1 MISVEPIRSKK
12 EIRAMRLVLKG
23 GSIRNELLFVLGIN
37 IGLRISDILE
47 LKIRDIV
54 LPDSTVKDSVSIKEK
69 KTGKT
74 KRFYFSR
81 IVKKTIQ
88 EYLDSLEQI
97 ISEYYI
103 FQSRKGRNRPIS
115 RLQAYRIINQAAE
128 MVGLVVRDQEGKIV
142 KGEIGT
148 HTLRKTFGYH
158 AYKNGTDLVLLQDI
172 FNHSSPSTTLRY
184 IGITEEEKQ
193 EVYLSSNLG

>member
-12 EIRAMRLVLKG
+12 TIRAMRLVLRG
-23 GSIRNELLFVLGIN
+23 GSIRNELLFVFGIN
-37 IGLRISDILE
+37 IGLRISDILK
-47 LKIRDIV
+47 LKIRDITM
-54 LPDSTVKDSVSIKEK
+54 PDETVKDCVSIKEQ

-74 KRFYFSR
+74 KRFYISR

-88 EYLDSLEQI
+88 GYLDDLGHINLDQFV
-97 ISEYYI
+97 
-103 FQSRKGRNRPIS
+103 FQSRKGRNQPIS

-128 MVGLVVRDQEGKIV
+128 MVGLVVRDRQGRIV

-158 AYKNGTDLVLLQDI
+158 VYKNGTDLVLLQDI